1 MSVVY
6 VDYYEIDITKLIIE
20 EDDKK
25 VNIKYKYSD
34 GKIRDLYFQTPMLD
48 IKKHGEKIRVD
59 LGNDLFGNFIKTFE
73 DKFNIVGDRLL
84 IKLTEHKTK
93 IYNYNIKNIDHNIKN
108 ECITENIVNKIK
120 RILNPKYKKEGKF
133 ILHPTLWKGYN
144 LTYDAIKIEIKFK
157 NAHIDSILKKKEN
170 IYESADLIEIDI

>member
-6 VDYYEIDITKLIIE
+6 VDYYEIDIEKIIIE

-25 VNIKYKYSD
+25 VNIKYKYPD
-34 GKIRDLYFQTPMLD
+34 GKTRDLYFQTPFIA
-48 IKKHGEKIRVD
+48 IKKQGEKIRVD
-59 LGNDLFGNFIKTFE
+59 LENDLFGHFIKTFE
-73 DKFNIVGDRLL
+73 DKFNIVGDKLL
-84 IKLTEHKTK
+84 IKLIEHKTQ
-93 IYNYNIKNIDHNIKN
+93 IYNYNIKNIDSHKKN
-108 ECITENIVNKIK
+108 ELVTENIINKIK
-120 RILNPKYKKEGKF
+120 TILNPKYKKEGRF

-170 IYESADLIEIDI
+170 IYESVDLIEIDI